1 MRITPLEIRQ
11 KSFEKKM
18 RGYDKDAVD
27 AFIISLSHEWE
38 RSLDDSKHLTQQLAA
53 AQHDVK
59 KLREV
64 EESLFKTLKTAE
76 DTGSH
81 LIDQASKN
89 AELTIKEAQMNAE
102 AMLAEARSQVRD
114 MLDQA
119 DAHVKEVLGGLDD
132 EARRVE
138 GDLRMA
144 ENHRDVVLREL
155 SMLANDTLARVTK
168 FTTERVDITVPKK
181 EILKPTAPI
190 MAPVIIEEE
199 VPKEELRKEEKK
211 EEITEEI
218 KPTYELPKPQ
228 EKPVTEVTNEVSF
241 EINTSFEETKQDPIV
256 EEEENNSI
264 QKNPQESPKQTG
276 SFFDHLD

>member
-27 AFIISLSHEWE
+27 AFILSLSHEWE
-38 RSLDDSKHLTQQLAA
+38 RSLDDSKHLKQQLEN

-81 LIDQASKN
+81 LIDQASKS

-119 DAHVKEVLGGLDD
+119 DVHVKEVLGGLDD

-138 GDLRMA
+138 GDLRIA
-144 ENHRDVVLREL
+144 ENHRDAVLREL
-155 SMLANDTLARVTK
+155 TMLAQDTLARVENLS
-168 FTTERVDITVPKK
+168 TERVEFVLPKK
-181 EILKPTAPI
+181 DIVKPSTPFTTTKAKNQE
-190 MAPVIIEEE
+190 ALLE
-199 VPKEELRKEEKK
+199 VDK
-211 EEITEEI
+211 EEIIALVQDEFRGDITESINTQLIE
-218 KPTYELPKPQ
+218 
-228 EKPVTEVTNEVSF
+228 EKVDIEEDIVNEVSF
-241 EINTSFEETKQDPIV
+241 EINTTFEEPRV
-256 EEEENNSI
+256 
-264 QKNPQESPKQTG
+264 ESPKVEPKQGG

>member
-1 MRITPLEIRQ
+1 MKITPLEIRQ

-18 RGYDKDAVD
+18 RGYDKDTVD
-27 AFIISLSHEWE
+27 AYILSLSHEWE
-38 RSLDDSKHLTQQLAA
+38 RNLDENKHLNEQLAT

-76 DTGSH
+76 DTGSN
-81 LIDQASKN
+81 LIDQANKS
-89 AELTIKEAQMNAE
+89 AELTIKEAQMGAE

-138 GDLRMA
+138 GDLRMS
-144 ENHRDVVLREL
+144 ENHRDAVLREL
-155 SMLANDTLARVTK
+155 SMLANDTLARVANLS
-168 FTTERVDITVPKK
+168 TERVDVVVPKK
-181 EILKPTAPI
+181 EIIKPAAPLAPVNTSITTAPI
-190 MAPVIIEEE
+190 EPEKHEDIEDLEDEPSGENSSE
-199 VPKEELRKEEKK
+199 VPPTVADTPN
-211 EEITEEI
+211 ITE
-218 KPTYELPKPQ
+218 T
-228 EKPVTEVTNEVSF
+228 TNEVSF
-241 EINTSFEETKQDPIV
+241 EINTSFEENKQSAPEPTPPPTTLTTKQA
-256 EEEENNSI
+256 
-264 QKNPQESPKQTG
+264 G